1 MKLDKRILLAM
12 ALVPMAATAQ
22 FDFGGGSTTPPKESW
37 EEFKM
42 NAKTRVKLD
51 FRNASVDSII
61 AYFSK
66 TSGITIIKDPALTGT
81 LSLTSPSSLSLSDAF
96 AMLKTT
102 LDLKNF
108 EMKKEGKSLVIR
120 QKRQDGRGGMGGGS
134 SMFGNMTPEQM
145 TQMFGGSSRNDL
157 KVYQLK
163 NASASQVARVVNE
176 VFAGLQSPFDQFMQ
190 QMGGGGGMN
199 NFGGG
204 RQGGGGNNPFMGGG
218 GRQGGGGGGFGGGF
232 GGGRGGF
239 GRGGFGQ
246 TTQTVRASSDDYS
259 NSVIVNAPSTDQRQ
273 VETLIRQLD
282 KETEQPLKPV
292 VYRLEY
298 AAATEVATAVQNVL
312 TTNAPRGRGGA
323 SNTNIPIEQRF
334 QQAAR
339 FGNAQAAFGT
349 VVADIRTNALVV
361 TATEDNHVL
370 ITSVLKELD
379 RPIVLQS
386 STFVVPLNNA
396 RADLVATLLNQTFG
410 TRTGTGTGN
419 RNNNQV
425 GRSPQTQNRLNT
437 GNNAGGG
444 NTGREQAWMPSDQEL
459 QAGSMNLDGQ
469 IDPVTGE
476 FIPVVAVQQGGGFNF
491 FQQGGGQQQ
500 QRQNMQTRPSTG
512 RDAQGRLINVNDLTN
527 QITVI
532 PDQNTNSLII
542 VSSPDQ
548 VELIKNILNQLDRIP
563 EQVMIETIIV
573 EATLD
578 ASSKL
583 GIEWNYSQSKPF
595 GTPGTSGTSG
605 TGFGLANANPILQ
618 GFRYTL
624 TGGALTGFMN
634 ALATDKKFQV
644 LSTPRIFTSNN
655 AQAQINISQRVPY
668 VLSSRTDANNNL
680 TFTYAF
686 EDVGI
691 ILTVTPRITSNGYV
705 TMEVN
710 QTAND
715 LQGFTDFNAP
725 IINQREADTTV
736 SVKDGE
742 TIILGGI
749 IRDTVT
755 STVKKIPLLGDIP
768 LLGNLFKSTD
778 KSKVKTELLVFLTPR
793 VVRNEDEARRLKQD
807 EVNRLSKQTQK
818 VLEENKKGA
827 PKLEV
832 KNLHDKKVDEKK
844 GGTGGEKQTKPY

>member
-1 MKLDKRILLAM
+1 M
-12 ALVPMAATAQ
+12 ALLPVVATAQ
-22 FDFGGGSTTPPKESW
+22 FDFGGGSREPAKESW
-37 EEFKM
+37 EEFKL

-61 AYFSK
+61 SYFSK
-66 TSGITIIKDPALTGT
+66 TSGVTIIKDPALTGSLT
-81 LSLTSPSSLSLSDAF
+81 LTSPNSLSLSDAF
-96 AMLKTT
+96 AMLKLT

-108 EMKKEGKSLVIR
+108 EMKKEGKAIVIR
-120 QKRQDGRGGMGGGS
+120 QKRQDNRGGWGGGTQGQGNS
-134 SMFGNMTPEQM
+134 GFGGMNMEQM
-145 TQMFGGSSRNDL
+145 SQMFGGNSRNEL
-157 KVYQLK
+157 KVYPLK
-163 NASASQVARVVNE
+163 NANASQAARVVNE
-176 VFAGLQSPFDQFMQ
+176 VFAGSQSPFDQFMQ
-190 QMGGGGGMN
+190 QMGTGGMSG
-199 NFGGG
+199 FGGNQGFGNQGG
-204 RQGGGGNNPFMGGG
+204 RQGQGGGNNPFTGG
-218 GRQGGGGGGFGGGF
+218 GRNQG

-239 GRGGFGQ
+239 GRMGFGGS
-246 TTQTVRASSDDYS
+246 TQTVRASSDDYS
-259 NSVIVNAPSTDQRQ
+259 NSVIVNAPSADQRQ
-273 VETLIRQLD
+273 VEALLKQID

-298 AAATEVATAVQNVL
+298 AAASDVSVAVQNVL

-323 SNTNIPIEQRF
+323 SSQNVPIEQRF

-349 VVADIRTNALVV
+349 VVADVRTNSLVV
-361 TATEDNHVL
+361 TATEDNHEL
-370 ITSVLKELD
+370 ITAVLKELD
-379 RPIVLQS
+379 RPIELQS

-396 RADLVATLLNQTFG
+396 RADLVAQLLNQTFG
-410 TRTGTGTGN
+410 TRSGTGTGN
-419 RNNNQV
+419 RNTNTV

-437 GNNAGGG
+437 GNNGGG
-444 NTGREQAWMPSDQEL
+444 GGTGRSREYVPSDDEMSSGAL
-459 QAGSMNLDGQ
+459 NLEGQ
-469 IDPVTGE
+469 IDPETGE
-476 FIPVVAVQQGGGFNF
+476 FVPVVAVQQGGGFNF
-491 FQQGGGQQQ
+491 FQQGGGGQNRQQNQ
-500 QRQNMQTRPSTG
+500 GRQTTG
-512 RDAQGRLINVNDLTN
+512 RDAQGRLVNVNDLTN

-548 VELIKNILNQLDRIP
+548 VELIKQILNQLDRIP
-563 EQVMIETIIV
+563 EQVMIETVIV

-583 GIEWNYSQSKPF
+583 GIEWNFSQSRPF
-595 GTPGTSGTSG
+595 GTPGTNGNAAG
-605 TGFGLANANPILQ
+605 AFGLQNASPALQ

-749 IRDTVT
+749 IRNSVT

-778 KSKVKTELLVFLTPR
+778 KSNVKTELLVFLTPR
-793 VVRNEDEARRLKQD
+793 VVRNEDEARKLKED
-807 EVNRLSKQTQK
+807 EVNRLSKPTQK
-818 VLEENKKGA
+818 TLDGTVKKSTG

-832 KNLHDKKVDEKK
+832 KDMKDVKKDEKKDDKK
-844 GGTGGEKQTKPY
+844 GGTGGETQTKPN